1 MAIVHVFTASATRR
15 VMSRLTIA
23 AWCGV
28 AATAATRAFAGA
40 TCTGVEPPGVTSTC
54 DGLVESLSVR
64 LGVVVGMVALLA
76 MVMGSALLRTA
87 DELAERREELRR
99 SHSAGPRPAGPLAS
113 RVDATTTGGEGR

>member
-1 MAIVHVFTASATRR
+1 MAIVRMFSGTRR
-15 VMSRLTIA
+15 AMSRLTIA

-28 AATAATRAFAGA
+28 AAAAATRVFAGA

-87 DELAERREELRR
+87 DELEERREELRR
-99 SHSAGPRPAGPLAS
+99 SQLAGPRPL
-113 RVDATTTGGEGR
+113 GR